1 MYKWLLSLPTPPP
14 PPPPHTHTQTIN
26 TVHLVYVGG
35 GCFCS
40 GQVEVG
46 GNDSRKISRNSDV
59 LYYKHLNY
67 QVFESLLW

>member
-1 MYKWLLSLPTPPP
+1 MFTVVVTFSISDQLTNYALEPDCIFFLLFF
-14 PPPPHTHTQTIN
+14 
-26 TVHLVYVGG
+26 GG

-46 GNDSRKISRNSDV
+46 GNNSRKISRNSDV